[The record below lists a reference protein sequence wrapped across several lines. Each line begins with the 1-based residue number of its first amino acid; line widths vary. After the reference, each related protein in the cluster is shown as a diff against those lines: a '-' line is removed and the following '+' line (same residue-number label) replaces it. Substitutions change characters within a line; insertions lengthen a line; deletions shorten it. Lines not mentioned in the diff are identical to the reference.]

1 MATESNNQSNDYV
14 IGRTL
19 DSILE
24 NLPIGSVQ
32 RAIGNNLYGIN
43 FRQTP
48 TAVPRSKDQYG
59 FTFFTRPQLN
69 LSTLNITN
77 YRGFYSLLTKNKMS
91 YQRFTRAILDP
102 RIDARNTSVKATA
115 SSPFVN
121 RYNPFISILTNNLVS
136 LSGWPDL
143 TVPIYTSPSG
153 LYGEEFSMV
162 DGVTNHF
169 EAYDLDVTFR
179 NTLGNPI
186 IYMFYIWIKYQTLVF
201 EGILNPY
208 FDMIAEN
215 EIDYNTRIYR
225 LVMDKSKRFVTQ
237 IACTGATFPMNVPT
251 GNLFDYNTDTPYNTK
266 NGEINIRF
274 RCMGFLAFEDLIKM
288 YFNQTVA
295 IFNPDMR
302 KVLQSDIRAAS
313 SDDSVLRED
322 PSLVYEVSGSSY
334 VKIPYMIHAI
344 ADTAALDQGM
354 LSMVNKAIPYINL
367 YTNELEWWISK
378 EELGQGVIDY
388 IDNTNEGGQEDGQ

>member
-1 MATESNNQSNDYV
+1 MATETPNDYIV
-14 IGRTL
+14 GKTL

-24 NLPIGSVQ
+24 TLPIGSVQ

-48 TAVPRSKDQYG
+48 TALPRSKDRYG

-77 YRGFYSLLTKNKMS
+77 YRGFYSLLTQNKKS

-102 RIDARNTSVKATA
+102 RMGIEGETSAAIT
-115 SSPFVN
+115 SPFVN
-121 RYNPFISILTNNLVS
+121 KTNPFISILTNNIVS

-153 LYGEEFSMV
+153 LYGEEHSIV

-169 EAYDLDVTFR
+169 EAYDLDVTFM
-179 NTLGNPI
+179 NSKGNPL
-186 IYMFYIWIKYQTLVF
+186 IYLFYIWIKYQTLVF

-208 FDMIAEN
+208 IDMISEN

-225 LVMDKSKRFVTQ
+225 LVMDSQKRYVTQ
-237 IACTGATFPMNVPT
+237 IACTGASFPVNVPT
-251 GNLFDYNTDTPYNTK
+251 GNLFDYNNDTPYNTK

-274 RCMGFLAFEDLIKM
+274 RCMGFLAFEDIIKM

-302 KVLQSDIRAAS
+302 KVVKHDIAATSASDA
-313 SDDSVLRED
+313 VLRED
-322 PSLVYEVSGSSY
+322 PGKVYSVSGSSY
-334 VKIPYMIHAI
+334 VKIPYMLNVA
-344 ADTAALDQGM
+344 ADAAGM
-354 LSMVNKAIPYINL
+354 ETQALSLVHKAIPYINL
-367 YTNELEWWISK
+367 YTNELEWWVNSDAMTK
-378 EELGQGVIDY
+378 GL
-388 IDNTNEGGQEDGQ
+388 TNYLNSN

>member
-1 MATESNNQSNDYV
+1 MATEPTNQNSDYV
-14 IGRTL
+14 VGRTL
-19 DSILE
+19 DSLLE

-102 RIDARNTSVKATA
+102 RIDARNTSPRSTAT
-115 SSPFVN
+115 SPFVN
-121 RYNPFISILTNNLVS
+121 RYNPFISILSNNLVS

-179 NTLGNPI
+179 NTLGNPL

-225 LVMDKSKRFVTQ
+225 LVMDKSKRYVTQ
-237 IACTGATFPMNVPT
+237 IACTGASFPINVPT
-251 GNLFDYNTDTPYNTK
+251 GNLFDYNTDAPYNTK

-274 RCMGFLAFEDLIKM
+274 RCMGFIAFEDLIKM
-288 YFNQTVA
+288 YFNQTVG

-302 KVLQSDIRAAS
+302 KVLQHDIKAVS
-313 SDDSVLRED
+313 TDDNVLRED
-322 PSLVYEVSGSSY
+322 PSLVYEVSGSGY
-334 VKIPYMIHAI
+334 VKIPYMIHAM

-354 LSMVNKAIPYINL
+354 LSMVNKAIPYVNL

-378 EELGQGVIDY
+378 DELGQDVIDY